1 MRLQPDVLLDGMEK
15 LNDVPIVLRAELD
28 QTTLT
33 FGEVLGLEVGGILRL
48 SRPTGENID
57 VYAGNILIG
66 WGEVLMVDGAVTVR
80 LADLRDAH
88 VPTLQEEEEE
98 ESEPGQA

>member
-33 FGEVLGLEVGGILRL
+33 FGEVLGLEVGGLLRL

-57 VYAGNILIG
+57 VYAGNVLIG

-98 ESEPGQA
+98 ESEPGPA